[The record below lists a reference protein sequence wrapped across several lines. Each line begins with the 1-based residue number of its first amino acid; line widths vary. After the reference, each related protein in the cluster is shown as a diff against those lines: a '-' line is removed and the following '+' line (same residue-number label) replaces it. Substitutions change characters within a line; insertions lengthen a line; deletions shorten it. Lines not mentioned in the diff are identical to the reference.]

1 MAKIGL
7 AGWSINRRFRSGQV
21 KLLDYPKLAK
31 EEFGLDVI
39 ELNSPFFES
48 TDDEYLA
55 QLRANAEQA
64 DVNMLHISVDGQG
77 NLSATDEDERK
88 KAVENHAAWLQIAKK
103 LGCTSI
109 RGNAGGSDAAPDDE
123 VQACVRSFK
132 ELGALGEQAGV
143 KFVMENHGGL
153 SRNPEPIVR
162 VMKEVN
168 SPWVGTCPDFNNFA
182 PDIRYAALEAIAPWA
197 VVVHAKMLEFDET
210 GEEANIDIGRCLRI
224 FKDAGYDGYYLI
236 EYEGPTDDHEGVLK
250 AEALL
255 EKCL

>member
-7 AGWSINRRFRSGQV
+7 AGWSINKRFRSGEV
-21 KLLDYPKLAK
+21 KLLDYPKLSK
-31 EEFGLDVI
+31 DEFGLGIV

-48 TDDEYLA
+48 TDDDYLA
-55 QLRANAEQA
+55 RLKANADEA
-64 DVNMLHISVDGQG
+64 GVKMVHISVDGQG
-77 NLSATDEDERK
+77 NLAATDEDERK
-88 KAVENHAAWLQIAKK
+88 QAVANHAEWLEIARD
-103 LGCTSI
+103 LGCGSI
-109 RGNAGGSDAAPDDE
+109 RGNAGGSDAAPE
-123 VQACVRSFK
+123 AEIHACVRSFK
-132 ELGALGEQAGV
+132 ELAALGEKAGV

-153 SRNPEPIVR
+153 SRNSGPMAQ

-182 PDIRYAALEAIAPWA
+182 ADTRYAALEEVAPWA

-210 GEEANIDIGRCLRI
+210 GEEANIDIGRCVNI

-250 AEALL
+250 SKALL
-255 EKCL
+255 EKYL